1 MNSRKISF
9 KSQQVG
15 SFNEVSPLN
24 FARDENQGGFHRTE
38 RKSSAGISS
47 RQVLGEVSISHNQ
60 LEARSSKKMP
70 AYDLP
75 RPSSIEYSKNP
86 SKQSSSNISASKWLD
101 SDKEMM
107 EFIMNLKAK
116 KSEGKPRVS
125 KKHTEGFEF
134 DERSEDKE
142 REEYLCSRVLSLKK
156 VEKYEKEAIN
166 SFYEKDYD
174 RCFSELSKAEAL
186 IKKERLDSPQH
197 MLYINY
203 LYSEFHYKLDQNDKW
218 RGYLHKAKQWIAR
231 IPMYP
236 SLYLEARPTP

>member
-15 SFNEVSPLN
+15 NFNEVSPLN
-24 FARDENQGGFHRTE
+24 FAARDENQGGFHRTE

-60 LEARSSKKMP
+60 VEVRSTKKMP

-101 SDKEMM
+101 SEKEMM

-116 KSEGKPRVS
+116 KS
-125 KKHTEGFEF
+125 
-134 DERSEDKE
+134 
-142 REEYLCSRVLSLKK
+142 
-156 VEKYEKEAIN
+156 
-166 SFYEKDYD
+166 
-174 RCFSELSKAEAL
+174 
-186 IKKERLDSPQH
+186 
-197 MLYINY
+197 
-203 LYSEFHYKLDQNDKW
+203 
-218 RGYLHKAKQWIAR
+218 
-231 IPMYP
+231 
-236 SLYLEARPTP
+236 